1 MKHSILL
8 FIVFL
13 ILTSCSTS
21 SIEQEG
27 FSEQD
32 IASIKDF
39 FKTHDEFVLS
49 ADWSSQALQYTEDAI
64 RFPPGG
70 DPVEGRKNIEEGF
83 GVIDRYTNFKAD
95 LFEIDGQGDLAYVMA
110 KFSAKFIL
118 VGSPDEYDM
127 SGISMAILKRDVN
140 DKWHLHRVIWN

>member
-1 MKHSILL
+1 MKQIILL
-8 FIVFL
+8 FVVFL
-13 ILTSCSTS
+13 ILTSCSTNS
-21 SIEQEG
+21 SVQKE

-49 ADWSSQALQYTEDAI
+49 ADWLSQALQYTEDAI

-70 DPVEGRKNIEEGF
+70 DPIEGRNNIEEGF
-83 GVIDRYTNFKAD
+83 GVVDRYTEFKAN

-118 VGSPDEYDM
+118 VGSPDEYEM
-127 SGISMAILKRDVN
+127 SGISMAILKRDDSDN
-140 DKWHLHRVIWN
+140 WHLHRVIWN